1 MFKTKL
7 FYHLCVSINSRKV
20 RMLRKFSHII
30 LSTVLLVSTMGVAIS
45 QHYCSGTFVSASVFH
60 EAKSCCGDSDC
71 CHNET
76 SFYQVKD
83 DFSAP
88 AVVAAPVLAETD
100 IFGHN
105 LFAEILTR
113 IPETEILTFKI
124 SDSPPPPKI
133 QTVLSLEQQY
143 LL

>member
-1 MFKTKL
+1 LSSLLL
-7 FYHLCVSINSRKV
+7 F
-20 RMLRKFSHII
+20 
-30 LSTVLLVSTMGVAIS
+30 STMGMVVS
-45 QHYCSGTFVSASVFH
+45 KHFCGDSFVSSSVFH
-60 EAKSCCGDSDC
+60 QAESCCGDSDC

-83 DFSAP
+83 NFSAP
-88 AVVAAPVLAETD
+88 AIAAIPVLAE
-100 IFGHN
+100 IEILGHD
-105 LFAEILTR
+105 LFAEIFTT
-113 IPETEILTFKI
+113 IPETEILTLKI

>member
-1 MFKTKL
+1 MKTKTFSPPL
-7 FYHLCVSINSRKV
+7 CFYLKLKK

-30 LSTVLLVSTMGVAIS
+30 LSFLLLVSTIGMVVS
-45 QHYCSGTFVSASVFH
+45 KHYCGDSFVSTAVFH
-60 EAKSCCGDSDC
+60 QAKSCCGDSDC
-71 CHNET
+71 CHNEN

-88 AVVAAPVLAETD
+88 ALAAIPVLAEID
-100 IFGHN
+100 ILGHN

-113 IPETEILTFKI
+113 IPETEILTFEI

-133 QTVLSLEQQY
+133 QTFLSLGQQY

>member
-1 MFKTKL
+1 MINRIKFKL
-7 FYHLCVSINSRKV
+7 FHHLCVSNNCRNV

-30 LSTVLLVSTMGVAIS
+30 LSSLLLVSTIGMVVS
-45 QHYCSGTFVSASVFH
+45 KHYCGDSFVSTTIYHQA
-60 EAKSCCGDSDC
+60 ESCCGDSDC

-83 DFSAP
+83 NFSAP
-88 AVVAAPVLAETD
+88 VVAAPPVLAEMD
-100 IFGHN
+100 ILGHD
-105 LFAEILTR
+105 LFAEILTF
-113 IPETEILTFKI
+113 EI

-133 QTVLSLEQQY
+133 QTVLSLKQQY